1 MREAVRILEGRGVA
15 RVRRGPQGGLV
26 VGAPSEAHLVK
37 MVSGFAYLTG
47 VTVPEITEAWVAV
60 HVSAI
65 RYVGARVKEG
75 YRWGPVVQPH
85 SEAAASD
92 TDVLRR
98 FAAEV
103 IERSGNR
110 ASELFSVILTSLLP
124 EVAAGGPACT
134 GLELL
139 RRRIIDDLNDGRIE
153 DAARRGRELF
163 GHIAPASAR
172 THESDTGPRLPDS
185 DAMHQISTPAFELV
199 RRFMAATAPDDWVAG
214 QPLGNEF
221 AIAESL
227 RVDRSVVRQAIRIME
242 AAETAVTLPGRGRGL
257 TTRRPTSAPL
267 SRLICVYLAS
277 CHEPIA
283 DVAAAAAG
291 LMSEA
296 THLAAQKA
304 TTHEVVVLHR
314 LLDDLPELSGSLP
327 LSALQPVERLQHR
340 LADNALLSLFLDGA
354 HAYTSWSGT
363 EQRLLQSWAV
373 EQYVQST
380 QEVLEAIVAGDGHQ
394 ASRLEAVKQDR
405 LMRCRSASRPG
416 GGRNA

>member
-1 MREAVRILEGRGVA
+1 
-15 RVRRGPQGGLV
+15 
-26 VGAPSEAHLVK
+26 
-37 MVSGFAYLTG
+37 
-47 VTVPEITEAWVAV
+47 
-60 HVSAI
+60 
-65 RYVGARVKEG
+65 
-75 YRWGPVVQPH
+75 
-85 SEAAASD
+85 
-92 TDVLRR
+92 
-98 FAAEV
+98 
-103 IERSGNR
+103 
-110 ASELFSVILTSLLP
+110 
-124 EVAAGGPACT
+124 
-134 GLELL
+134 
-139 RRRIIDDLNDGRIE
+139 
-153 DAARRGRELF
+153 
-163 GHIAPASAR
+163 
-172 THESDTGPRLPDS
+172 
-185 DAMHQISTPAFELV
+185 MHQISTPAFELV